1 MTEAHFPSESD
12 TSLLRKAAT
21 APDRGV
27 ATVGERLVYA
37 VGDIH
42 GRYDLLIGLLGR
54 LSADAAESRLGARA
68 ILIFCGDYVD
78 RGPQSAKVV
87 EALLWLQK
95 RAAFELRFLKG
106 NHEQALLD
114 FLEDPEGGR
123 AWLDCG
129 GIDTLQSYGLHSP
142 EPGQSL
148 APVRD
153 QLLDVLPS
161 QHLNFLRDL
170 KLTTSVGD
178 FLFVHAG
185 LRPGRPVSLQS
196 QEDMLWIREDF
207 TRSEHRFKRVIVH
220 GHSWSSAEPEVRAN
234 RIGVDT
240 GAYRTGVL
248 TALRLEGAQI
258 QFISFAG
265 KKAPLRSDPDGASGA
280 RASTAAT
287 GEMEWQARAETRD
300 RASSA

>member
-1 MTEAHFPSESD
+1 
-12 TSLLRKAAT
+12 
-21 APDRGV
+21 
-27 ATVGERLVYA
+27 
-37 VGDIH
+37 
-42 GRYDLLIGLLGR
+42 
-54 LSADAAESRLGARA
+54 LGARA

-78 RGPQSAKVV
+78 RGPQSAQVV
-87 EALLWLQK
+87 EALVWLQR

-123 AWLDCG
+123 GWLDCG
-129 GIDTLQSYGLHSP
+129 GIDTLQSYGLRSP

-148 APVRD
+148 APLRD
-153 QLLDVLPS
+153 QLLEVLPS
-161 QHLNFLRDL
+161 HHLDFLRDL

-196 QEDMLWIREDF
+196 QEDLLWIREDF

-265 KKAPLRSDPDGASGA
+265 NKTPVRSEPERASGA
-280 RASTAAT
+280 CAATAAT
-287 GEMEWQARAETRD
+287 GEMEWQARAETRSHAD
-300 RASSA
+300 PA